1 MEMHNINNKYG
12 NGSTEY
18 LITSNNE
25 LTTEFYIKEHKT
37 FKLAKFLDMIEKD
50 RFNRVTFVYY
60 ENDGINPFIKGIVN
74 GIERFTINLSEG
86 QYWQIEDGYYSNKLL
101 ERLMEMTISE
111 EEYYSLKRME
121 YDSFVDGKL
130 PDSDNDLYKYK
141 KYIEEC
147 LKNTKASKIT
157 HFIEF
162 LSPFCYVGGSILLKD
177 FSAIASN
184 YNKELSDLLITC
196 CGAMVGLAAYNI
208 VNLLLNKRY
217 ETVLRE
223 INNSNRMYKSYS
235 EELDNI
241 SNAESYRKSL

>member
-60 ENDGINPFIKGIVN
+60 DNDGINPFIKGIVN

-111 EEYYSLKRME
+111 EEYYSLKGME

-141 KYIEEC
+141 KYIEDC
-147 LKNTKASKIT
+147 
-157 HFIEF
+157 
-162 LSPFCYVGGSILLKD
+162 

-223 INNSNRMYKSYS
+223 LNNSDRMYKSYS
-235 EELDNI
+235 IELNYI
-241 SNAESYRKSL
+241 NNAESYRKSL